1 MDSWGGVW
9 ISARR
14 RENLYNSIIQE
25 SSLDGDSS
33 AERLRRG
40 SFESVPKF
48 GDFKLD
54 VANECLW
61 RGGERLTLTPRPFA
75 VLRYLVENP
84 QRLVTHDELLEA
96 LWPETYVQP
105 QVLRTYVL
113 ELRRLLGD
121 DLENPQYIATVPK
134 RGYRFLAAVR
144 REGEPEGRNPA
155 LIGRDAELE
164 ELLGHFARARNGHR
178 ATVFLAGEAGIGKTA
193 LIDALC
199 ERVCAERGGA
209 RIARGQC
216 IEGFGGKEALYPAR
230 EALAALCSAEDEK
243 LRGVLAA
250 AVPEW
255 FAHGGPGN
263 GVSHA
268 AGHVAGQGTGRGAV
282 AVVPSLSGIC
292 EALESLSQGGPLL
305 LVFEDIH
312 RADASTLDLIA
323 VLARRRSAAKLM
335 VLASFRPGD
344 VEARH
349 PLRRLEQNLVTG
361 GCCEELKLGPLGKQA
376 ADEFLRGKLGV
387 EALPAGLGSLVHQH
401 SAGNPLYM
409 AAIVDHLRAQKMLR
423 VDEGEAVLGR
433 PLDEIEL
440 GVPEGLRGFIELQL
454 DCLSEDDRRLLE
466 AGSISGAIFPAWA
479 AAAALER
486 ERDEMEEEYASLAR
500 RVRLLSVAGHDE
512 LPDGSRST
520 FFVFAHALYRE
531 ALYERIPVSRRG
543 RWHRRVADELRAL
556 FAGRESRVAHEIEV
570 HTQAGS

>member
-1 MDSWGGVW
+1 M
-9 ISARR
+9 
-14 RENLYNSIIQE
+14 
-25 SSLDGDSS
+25 
-33 AERLRRG
+33 
-40 SFESVPKF
+40 PKF
-48 GDFKLD
+48 GEFELD
-54 VANECLW
+54 VANECVW

-96 LWPETYVQP
+96 LWPRTFVQP

-121 DLENPQYIATVPK
+121 CLENPQYIKTVPK

-144 REGEPEGRNPA
+144 LDGGPEDGKPA

-164 ELLGHFARARNGHR
+164 QLSRHFAAARKGQR
-178 ATVFLAGEAGIGKTA
+178 ATVLLAGEAGIGKTA
-193 LIDALC
+193 LIDALG
-199 ERVCAERGGA
+199 ERVRGERGGA
-209 RIARGQC
+209 RTARGQC

-230 EALAALCSAEDEK
+230 EALAALCSAGDEK

-255 FAHGGPGN
+255 FAHGGQGN
-263 GVSHA
+263 V
-268 AGHVAGQGTGRGAV
+268 AGHGAGHGTGRGAV
-282 AVVPSLSGIC
+282 APSLGGIC
-292 EALESLSQGGPLL
+292 EALELVSQSGPPVL

-323 VLARRRSAAKLM
+323 VLARRRTAAKLM
-335 VLASFRPGD
+335 VLASFRRDD
-344 VEARH
+344 VEAGH
-349 PLRRLEQNLVTG
+349 PLLRLEQNLVTG
-361 GCCEELKLGPLGKQA
+361 GCCGEMELGPLGKQA
-376 ADEFLRGKLGV
+376 ADEFLRDRLGA
-387 EALPAGLGSLVHQH
+387 ERLPAGVGSLVHQH
-401 SAGNPLYM
+401 SVGNPLYM
-409 AAIVDHLRAQKMLR
+409 GAIVDHLLTQKMLR
-423 VDEGEAVLGR
+423 VDGGEAVLAR

-440 GVPEGLRGFIELQL
+440 GVPEALRGFIELQL
-454 DCLSEDDRRLLE
+454 DCLNEDDRRLLE

-486 ERDEMEEEYASLAR
+486 ERDAMEEEYASLAR

-520 FFVFAHALYRE
+520 FYVFAHTLYRE

-556 FAGRESRVAHEIEV
+556 FAGRESRVAHEIEA
-570 HTQAGS
+570 HTQAGN